1 MHAAKQTSMILRLGS
16 SRAKALSLLSMLAL
30 VAACSEPDPILP
42 GKREGLR
49 EVLKTDQAE
58 AAATEVVGAAGP
70 NRAAPV
76 SLPRARTNAE
86 WTQRIGSPA
95 SRPAHPALSTAPSL
109 VWSSAIGAGDG
120 ARRRVTADP
129 VVAGGRIFAMDA
141 LATVSATAP
150 NGATLWTSSLV
161 PGTDSP
167 SDGSGGGLAYGD
179 GKLFASSGFG
189 RLTALDPATGGVL
202 WEQELMETATASPSV
217 YGKLVYVVAGDGTA
231 WALDTDTGRI
241 EWQLTAAPN
250 INNVLGGPAPAISD
264 KYAIFAFGSGEVQG
278 AFRKGGLRLWDAAI
292 AGQRDGLAQSRVTD
306 ITGDPVIY
314 DDRVY
319 VGNQSGRMAALS
331 IANGERIW
339 TANEGPMSPVWPT
352 ADSVFLVS
360 DKNELVRLDAGDGSR
375 VWGTKLPLFVKSK
388 PKRQAEVFAH
398 YGPVMAGGQLVVASN
413 DGFLRFFD
421 PVNGALR
428 GRVEVPGGATTNPVV
443 AGGVLYV
450 VGTNGQ
456 LHAFR

>member
-1 MHAAKQTSMILRLGS
+1 MGMQALTRKTRTLGW
-16 SRAKALSLLSMLAL
+16 LTVLTL

-58 AAATEVVGAAGP
+58 AAQSEVVGAAGP
-70 NRAAPV
+70 NRAAAV
-76 SLPRARTNAE
+76 SLPAPRANAE

-95 SRPAHPALSTAPSL
+95 TRPAHPALSAAPRL
-109 VWSSAIGAGDG
+109 AWSANIGAGDG
-120 ARRRVTADP
+120 ARRRITADP
-129 VVAGGRIFAMDA
+129 VVAGGRVFAMDA
-141 LATVSATAP
+141 AAMVSATSTA
-150 NGATLWTSSLV
+150 GATLWTASLV
-161 PGTDSP
+161 PAFDSP
-167 SDGSGGGLAYGD
+167 GEGSGGGLAFGD

-189 RLTALDPATGGVL
+189 RLTALDPATGAVL
-202 WEQELMETATASPSV
+202 WEQELLETATASPAV
-217 YGKLVYVVAGDGTA
+217 LGKLVYVVAGDGTA

-250 INNVLGGPAPAISD
+250 INNILGGPAPALDD
-264 KYAIFAFGSGEVQG
+264 KYAVFAFGSGEVQG
-278 AFRKGGLRLWDAAI
+278 AFRKGGLRLWDAII
-292 AGQRDGLAQSRVTD
+292 AGQRDGLAQSQVTD

-314 DDRVY
+314 GDRVY

-331 IANGERIW
+331 IANGARIW

-352 ADSVFLVS
+352 ADSVYLVS
-360 DKNELVRLDAGDGSR
+360 DKNELVRLSAEDGSR

-398 YGPVMAGGQLVVASN
+398 YGPIMAGGQLVVASN
-413 DGFLRFFD
+413 DGLLRFFD

-428 GRVEVPGGATTNPVV
+428 GSVEVPGGATSNPVV